1 MGQLS
6 LVNVK
11 SALYGILYR
20 LLPALPVAVL
30 LLAVSCVDNPW
41 STPTP
46 TPAPLPLP
54 RGEAF
59 IAPPS
64 LGPNAGGR
72 DAMGNSV
79 PAAAGGKIGITSNPD
94 GSLNVSLPVALAK
107 GARLSSFSDSV
118 SGAVLT
124 DNGLVIPVRDFAG
137 KLAMNLL
144 ATVRPLLGTG
154 TTAVGLIE
162 KLELDT
168 LPLVGDLDAKVGT
181 VSFQVR
187 AELKTLPDGAGI
199 SMVLSRTA
207 NLAVYNAFDQSV
219 RKIQNSI
226 REIAFVAE
234 VNKTRM
240 VDGRDIGP
248 ATVTLSVGRNWADSM
263 GLQNIVVTVLR
274 DDGSVELLTTK
285 FVNYNADGQ
294 AVFAAA
300 SQKGVSTFGL
310 VGLNSAAPTPT
321 PAPRFFTLT
330 VQNDSPGYG
339 AVRVEPASGN
349 ATYLQGTPL
358 VLRALAS
365 PGHKF
370 ERWEGDAF
378 GNQSRLDIVMDSD
391 KHVRAIFSL
400 LSYAINTDSLPRNG
414 GTVDISPY
422 ITEYDYGTRVTLAA
436 RPSAGFT
443 FKSWSGDVTGTDA
456 TITFVVDGPKNIT
469 ANFSTVRYTFTSSV
483 NPPGSGTVSPPNAT
497 LDKGSNLTVAAA
509 LSQGWTFSYWSGDAS
524 GTTNPVTVVMD
535 RDKRLVANFTRASY
549 SLSSSAIPATGGS
562 VSPSGGRFSYGETVT
577 LTATSVQDYFFNG
590 WGGDVSGS
598 ENPKTIT
605 ILKDTNVSATF
616 VQRHFSLAVSIN
628 PSGAGFVSPTSY
640 GLYAMGSIVILSASP
655 AANYRFVSW
664 TGDVNSQS
672 PLIDVQINR
681 NIAVTANFVLV
692 PPQAQFR

>member
-1 MGQLS
+1 MKCPACKKSVPGTHEYCDYCGAGLSAASPPLAMARRIPLFAKRAIVLGLAFVVCIVVGASAYLLQLAAS
-6 LVNVK
+6 PASFPTSAPSEPPPPLEAAK
-11 SALYGILYR
+11 SETTQGA
-20 LLPALPVAVL
+20 AVL
-30 LLAVSCVDNPW
+30 SPV
-41 STPTP
+41 PT
-46 TPAPLPLP
+46 
-54 RGEAF
+54 
-59 IAPPS
+59 
-64 LGPNAGGR
+64 
-72 DAMGNSV
+72 
-79 PAAAGGKIGITSNPD
+79 AAAT
-94 GSLNVSLPVALAK
+94 A
-107 GARLSSFSDSV
+107 SF
-118 SGAVLT
+118 
-124 DNGLVIPVRDFAG
+124 
-137 KLAMNLL
+137 
-144 ATVRPLLGTG
+144 
-154 TTAVGLIE
+154 
-162 KLELDT
+162 
-168 LPLVGDLDAKVGT
+168 
-181 VSFQVR
+181 
-187 AELKTLPDGAGI
+187 
-199 SMVLSRTA
+199 
-207 NLAVYNAFDQSV
+207 
-219 RKIQNSI
+219 
-226 REIAFVAE
+226 
-234 VNKTRM
+234 
-240 VDGRDIGP
+240 
-248 ATVTLSVGRNWADSM
+248 
-263 GLQNIVVTVLR
+263 
-274 DDGSVELLTTK
+274 
-285 FVNYNADGQ
+285 
-294 AVFAAA
+294 
-300 SQKGVSTFGL
+300 
-310 VGLNSAAPTPT
+310 PT
-321 PAPRFFTLT
+321 PAPRLFTLR
-330 VQNDSPGYG
+330 VQNDYPNYG
-339 AVRVEPASGN
+339 SVRAEPTDENGR
-349 ATYLQGTPL
+349 YLQGTQL
-358 VLRALAS
+358 TLRALAS

-378 GNQSRLDIVMDSD
+378 GDQSRLDIVMDSD
-391 KHVRAIFSL
+391 KYVKAVFSL
-400 LSYAINTDSLPRNG
+400 LSYAINTDSIPRNG
-414 GTVDISPY
+414 GTVALSPY

>member
-6 LVNVK
+6 LVNAK
-11 SALYGILYR
+11 STLHGILYC
-20 LLPALPVAVL
+20 LVAALAVSVS

-72 DAMGNSV
+72 DALGNPV

-118 SGAVLT
+118 SGTVLT
-124 DNGLVIPVRDFAG
+124 DNGLVIPVKDFAG

-154 TTAVGLIE
+154 TSAVGLIE

-168 LPLVGDLDAKVGT
+168 QPLVGDMSSYDSKVGT

-187 AELKTLPDGAGI
+187 AELKALPDGAGI
-199 SMVLSRTA
+199 SMVLSKTA
-207 NLAVYNAFDQSV
+207 NPAAYNAFALAVSKV
-219 RKIQNSI
+219 QNSI
-226 REIAFVAE
+226 GNIAFVAE

-248 ATVTLSVGRNWADSM
+248 ATVTLSVGRTWADSM

-330 VQNDSPGYG
+330 VQNDRPDYG

-358 VLRALAS
+358 ILRALAS

-391 KHVRAIFSL
+391 KYVKAVFSL
-400 LSYAINTDSLPRNG
+400 LSYAINTDSIPRNG

-436 RPSAGFT
+436 QPSAGFT

-483 NPPGSGTVSPPNAT
+483 NPPGSGTVSPPGAT
-497 LDKGSNLTVAAA
+497 LDTGANLTVAATPF
-509 LSQGWTFSYWSGDAS
+509 LGWTFSYWSGDAS
-524 GTTNPVTVVMD
+524 GTTNPVNVVMD

-549 SLSSSAIPATGGS
+549 SLKTSAMPATGGS
-562 VSPSGGRFSYGETVT
+562 VSPAGGRFSYGDTVT
-577 LTATSVQDYFFNG
+577 LTANSVQDYFFNG

-598 ENPKTIT
+598 ENPKTIS
-605 ILKDTNVSATF
+605 IIKDTNVSATF
-616 VQRHFSLAVSIN
+616 VQRRFSLTVSIN
-628 PSGAGFVSPTSY
+628 PPGAGFVSPTSY
-640 GLYAMGSIVILSASP
+640 GLYAMGSVVLLSATP
-655 AANYRFVSW
+655 TGGYKFVSW

-672 PLIDVQINR
+672 PLIDVQMNR
-681 NIAVTANFVLV
+681 NMVVTANFVFV
-692 PPQAQFR
+692 TPQ